1 MKKSKKSHP
10 NSFKNKNAKICEVF
24 LDGDRR
30 FRRCRDQRIQNLIL
44 DIRAFPVSL
53 VENVRDGVQWR
64 NGEDTYGE
72 RFVSK
77 ATWDLTR
84 YRKQNVVWFPQ
95 GVPRFVFITWLAIR
109 NRLSTSHRT
118 SQWGHPQGCLF
129 CGEPDETR
137 DHIFFACPYTFTLW
151 IKVVGNLFGQ
161 EPDPDWDTT
170 MAHLLTGSFDRLT
183 FILLRLVLQ
192 VTIYYI
198 WRERNDRKHNNSARP
213 VNHVSK
219 LIDKTVRNRI
229 TSTGYALKPR
239 LQGLMRRWF
248 EAHIL

>member
-1 MKKSKKSHP
+1 
-10 NSFKNKNAKICEVF
+10 
-24 LDGDRR
+24 
-30 FRRCRDQRIQNLIL
+30 
-44 DIRAFPVSL
+44 
-53 VENVRDGVQWR
+53 
-64 NGEDTYGE
+64 
-72 RFVSK
+72 
-77 ATWDLTR
+77 
-84 YRKQNVVWFPQ
+84 
-95 GVPRFVFITWLAIR
+95 
-109 NRLSTSHRT
+109 
-118 SQWGHPQGCLF
+118 
-129 CGEPDETR
+129 
-137 DHIFFACPYTFTLW
+137 
-151 IKVVGNLFGQ
+151 
-161 EPDPDWDTT
+161 

-198 WRERNDRKHNNSARP
+198 WRERNDHKHNNSVRP